1 MATSKPSDPLVAS
14 AQKLRCQV
22 TRLIDHGEHVY
33 TVDLR
38 PERPAPRFRPGQF
51 LHLALDEYD
60 PSGFWPESRVFS
72 IASAPSQRERLT
84 ICYAVQGRFTTRMA
98 TELVEGGQVWIK
110 LPYGEFVIQ
119 DTRDVALFAGGT
131 GITAFTA
138 FIAGLTSG
146 FPHTASL
153 FYGAR
158 RAGLLI
164 YRPLCDEVA
173 SHVLQFRPHY
183 FVEEPDLAQN
193 RGDIVKI
200 GRLSMAAA
208 WPVLRDPLATDF
220 YLSGPPVMLKAF
232 SAELCHRG
240 VAPLSIKMDAWE

>member
-1 MATSKPSDPLVAS
+1 MAT

-22 TRLIDHGEHVY
+22 VRIVDHGELVY
-33 TVDLR
+33 TVELH
-38 PERPAPRFRPGQF
+38 PERPVPRFRPGQF

-84 ICYAVQGRFTTRMA
+84 ICYSVRGRFTARMA
-98 TELVEGGQVWIK
+98 AELVEGGQVWVK
-110 LPYGEFVIQ
+110 LPYGEFMIQ

-138 FIAGLTSG
+138 FIGGLTRE
-146 FPHTASL
+146 FPQTASL

-158 RAGLLI
+158 RADLLI

-173 SHVLQFRPHY
+173 GRVPQFQPHY

-193 RGDIVKI
+193 QGDVVKL

-208 WPVLRDPLATDF
+208 WPILRDPLATDF

-232 SAELCHRG
+232 SAELRCRG
-240 VAPLSIKMDAWE
+240 VMPLSIKLDAWE